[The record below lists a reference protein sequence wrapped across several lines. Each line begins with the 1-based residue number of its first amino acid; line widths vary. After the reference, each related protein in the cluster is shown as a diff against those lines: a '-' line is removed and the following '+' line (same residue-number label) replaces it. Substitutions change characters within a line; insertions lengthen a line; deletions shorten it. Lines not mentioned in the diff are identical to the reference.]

1 MIDRLQYW
9 ERFFFLNKGPVL
21 GIKSDF
27 MLGAAD
33 YMNLWFDKIL
43 EVGSLIGN
51 SNVMFSV
58 MED

>member
-1 MIDRLQYW
+1 
-9 ERFFFLNKGPVL
+9 
-21 GIKSDF
+21 